1 MVPIGISITGQLC
14 GRCSVSKWSAFLPL
28 KFRRKSLCRKP
39 TRPREPV
46 SPAQRRRGLVQR
58 VSPRVDTIRA
68 SRPFQR
74 EDAECRRRKS
84 GPRPAREG
92 RRGDPGFSAGGVGTP
107 FHFKPLDLKR
117 SANVCVCF
125 EVWHHK
131 KEARV
136 SCRNG
141 DQFRSNSRSQTCF
154 RPVLNRRPTA

>member
-58 VSPRVDTIRA
+58 VSPRVDTTRA

-141 DQFRSNSRSQTCF
+141 DQFRSNSRNQTCF
-154 RPVLNRRPTA
+154 RPVLNWRPTA